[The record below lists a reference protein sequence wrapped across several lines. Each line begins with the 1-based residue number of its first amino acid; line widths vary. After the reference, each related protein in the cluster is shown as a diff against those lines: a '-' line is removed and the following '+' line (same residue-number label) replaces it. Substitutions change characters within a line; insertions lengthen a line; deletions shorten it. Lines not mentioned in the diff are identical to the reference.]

1 VDPMARVVTRVVWT
15 LTGTLARLHSPPSLL
30 LHGLRSQALHH
41 LHAPAV
47 IRRALTTEATL
58 SAAGKEVQ
66 RVFKA
71 MSDAKETCSDHFE
84 PSLDA
89 GGKLLLDL
97 GKKGQYSLEVAPG
110 DKLLLFSPITGP
122 KYYKYDPQN
131 RWWAAVDDGHLLEEI
146 LVRELMHITS
156 VCLNM

>member
-1 VDPMARVVTRVVWT
+1 MARVVSRVVWT
-15 LTGTLARLHSPPSLL
+15 LTGTLARLHSPSSLL

-71 MSDAKETCSDHFE
+71 MCDAKETCSDHFE

-89 GGKLLLDL
+89 GSKLLLDL